1 MAKIP
6 LSVRVDE
13 ELLEAVARVAQAH
26 GHTTTSQA
34 VVEALRAYVGIED
47 GPSLEERVAAL
58 EATVASLGKWDA
70 VDLLDAA

>member
-13 ELLEAVARVAQAH
+13 ELLEAVARVARTH
-26 GHTTTSQA
+26 GHTISQA

-58 EATVASLGKWDA
+58 EATVASLGKRRG
-70 VDLLDAA
+70 VVELVDAA

>member
-26 GHTTTSQA
+26 GHTTSQA

-58 EATVASLGKWDA
+58 EATVASLGKWEA
-70 VDLLDAA
+70 VELLDAA